1 MVLVKPRSTVW
12 FSRVVVED
20 YDDHVVALFKMPKEF
35 GSQCGVITK
44 ASYSTL
50 DTTYTCMQFLYQ
62 LEFCVFCLS
71 WLKDIPRT
79 CSNLVAIGTSAVLDV
94 LHEKHCAIN
103 MALPHEVC

>member
-44 ASYSTL
+44 ASYST
-50 DTTYTCMQFLYQ
+50 
-62 LEFCVFCLS
+62 
-71 WLKDIPRT
+71 
-79 CSNLVAIGTSAVLDV
+79 
-94 LHEKHCAIN
+94 
-103 MALPHEVC
+103 